1 MLPVAVICLLIFAIP
16 FGIWYLCGQPR
27 FETRTVYVSA

>member
-1 MLPVAVICLLIFAIP
+1 MLPVAVICILIFAIP

-27 FETRTVYVSA
+27 FQTTYVRVI